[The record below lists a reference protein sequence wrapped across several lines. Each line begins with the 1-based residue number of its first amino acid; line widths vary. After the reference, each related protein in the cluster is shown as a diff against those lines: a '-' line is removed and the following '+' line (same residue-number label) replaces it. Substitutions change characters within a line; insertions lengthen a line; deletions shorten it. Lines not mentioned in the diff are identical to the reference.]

1 MVEMGLKHTSND
13 KAQALY
19 LYPMLSPSVINN
31 AFSSVLILIGK
42 KEGKRK
48 TEGQGGR
55 EREREKGKKGER
67 RKKQKEGRKGR
78 REIEG
83 KKKKKE
89 GRKRGRKRGRKG
101 GREGGRD
108 FSYIVFK
115 GT

>member
-55 EREREKGKKGER
+55 EREREK
-67 RKKQKEGRKGR
+67 
-78 REIEG
+78 EI
-83 KKKKKE
+83 
-89 GRKRGRKRGRKG
+89 
-101 GREGGRD
+101 
-108 FSYIVFK
+108 SYIHAYMWNLEK
-115 GT
+115 WYR